1 MAHSYV
7 LADRNA
13 KEVGV
18 PAVPSSSD
26 NVDKLK
32 SQQPRPRS
40 RTSRGKQRG
49 KKPQG
54 QVKSEGADKCFRCG
68 QTVIALP
75 LVGLKR

>member
-7 LADRNA
+7 LAYRNA

-26 NVDKLK
+26 NVNKLK
-32 SQQPRPRS
+32 SQQPRS

-54 QVKSEGADKCFRCG
+54 QVKSGVLSSVSGVAKL
-68 QTVIALP
+68 VIALP
-75 LVGLKR
+75 LAGLKR